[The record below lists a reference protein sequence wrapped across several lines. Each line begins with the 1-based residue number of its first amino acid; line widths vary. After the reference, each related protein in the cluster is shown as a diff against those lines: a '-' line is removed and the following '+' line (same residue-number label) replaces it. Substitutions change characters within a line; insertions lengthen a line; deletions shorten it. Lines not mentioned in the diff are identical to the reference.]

1 MCRNE
6 VLLAP
11 VRDEADFT
19 FLLQRSYSW
28 DTKHVCSMQREL
40 TDAQQSVLTFLER
53 RQECGDPP
61 PTVREICGHFGYG
74 STRSAADH
82 LRALQK
88 KGFLT
93 REHKCARGLRLTQ
106 QIAGIPL
113 LGRIP
118 AGHARSID
126 AEVEQRLPLNPEL
139 YGIRDRARAFALR
152 VSGDSM
158 IGRHLVNGDIV
169 ILESGAEPR
178 SGDVVAALI
187 DNESTLKTLVL
198 RNGKAWLHA
207 ENPKYPDMIP
217 ALDLHIQGVARAA
230 IRLLGR

>member
-1 MCRNE
+1 
-6 VLLAP
+6 
-11 VRDEADFT
+11 
-19 FLLQRSYSW
+19 
-28 DTKHVCSMQREL
+28 MQLEL
-40 TDAQQSVLTFLER
+40 TKTQRSVLTFLEK
-53 RQECGDPP
+53 RQERGEPP
-61 PTVREICGHFGYG
+61 PTVREICEHFGYG

-93 REHKCARGLRLTQ
+93 RDPKCARGLRLTRQ
-106 QIAGIPL
+106 TAGIPL
-113 LGRIP
+113 LGRIA
-118 AGHARSID
+118 AGYPRFAD
-126 AEVEQRLPLNPEL
+126 EQVEQRLPLNPEQ

-158 IGRHLVNGDIV
+158 IGRRMFDGDIV
-169 ILESGAEPR
+169 ILESGAEPK
-178 SGDVVAALI
+178 SGDIVAALL

-217 ALDLHIQGVARAA
+217 AWDMHIQGVARAV
-230 IRLLGR
+230 IRILDR